1 MAYTYSKCNAEGVR
15 FLAYYYTT
23 ACRLGFPLPP
33 NVPNLP
39 CNINC
44 GAGHYLQPGAQ
55 TCRCCACVS
64 HAPSPPP
71 HLLTASS
78 PCCCSSCKAGTFSL
92 GGGKRWDFWPS
103 DRLPLPF
110 TTYCRARSDEAP
122 ATPDNCK
129 GWQGSGTLLNS
140 GVTGDGM
147 ESVLELHVEMVT
159 QGRVVYIHRVD
170 AEVPYDGL

>member
-1 MAYTYSKCNAEGVR
+1 MLCLRQSRA
-15 FLAYYYTT
+15 
-23 ACRLGFPLPP
+23 
-33 NVPNLP
+33 
-39 CNINC
+39 I
-44 GAGHYLQPGAQ
+44 
-55 TCRCCACVS
+55 
-64 HAPSPPP
+64 PSS
-71 HLLTASS
+71 SS
-78 PCCCSSCKAGTFSL
+78 PSCCSSCKAGTFSL

-122 ATPDNCK
+122 AAPDNCK